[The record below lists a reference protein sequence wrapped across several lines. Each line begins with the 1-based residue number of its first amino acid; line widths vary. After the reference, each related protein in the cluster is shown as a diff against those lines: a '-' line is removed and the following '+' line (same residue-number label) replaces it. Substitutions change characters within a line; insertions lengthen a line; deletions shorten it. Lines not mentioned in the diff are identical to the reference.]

1 MAVMQR
7 FNLKMEII
15 IVINLLFVQMEYI
28 PQEKKPYSLRIHLR
42 NQIIQERFECVF
54 VQKSYNTHS
63 TTHGTTQDIAKWYV
77 PIPWKGFCVYYGLM
91 SEYPDTM
98 KYPSVYEMDC
108 IGELVMIMPLVNNEA
123 LFVLLHSR
131 SKQDDPNAWSYSCTV
146 DGKFVSN
153 AELVRR

>member
-1 MAVMQR
+1 
-7 FNLKMEII
+7 
-15 IVINLLFVQMEYI
+15 
-28 PQEKKPYSLRIHLR
+28 
-42 NQIIQERFECVF
+42 
-54 VQKSYNTHS
+54 
-63 TTHGTTQDIAKWYV
+63 
-77 PIPWKGFCVYYGLM
+77 M

-108 IGELVMIMPLVNNEA
+108 NGELVMIMPLVNKEA

-153 AELVRR
+153 AELVRRQGGQLESKDLELDFLLADVRKFWTGSSGPLYIFKIVCRFA

>member
-1 MAVMQR
+1 MQ
-7 FNLKMEII
+7 
-15 IVINLLFVQMEYI
+15 Q
-28 PQEKKPYSLRIHLR
+28 
-42 NQIIQERFECVF
+42 
-54 VQKSYNTHS
+54 SYTTHS
-63 TTHGTTQDIAKWYV
+63 TTQGTTQDIAKRYV
-77 PIPWKGFCVYYGLM
+77 PKPWKGFCVYYGLM

-108 IGELVMIMPLVNNEA
+108 NGELIMIMPLVNNEA

-153 AELVRR
+153 AENGA